1 MKLSKLS
8 TAILI
13 ATSTSFAHAKAT
25 QLDNVIVTANHTA
38 MSQHSVTAN
47 TTVITADDIAEN
59 HYRTLD
65 DALQSIPGIHFVR
78 NGGLGT
84 STSIFIR
91 GQKTGSTL
99 VLVDGIEMT
108 NPMGTGGAILST
120 LLLSNV
126 ERIEVLKGP
135 QSGIWGS
142 RASAGVINIITKQA
156 KEGTQG
162 SVNLEMG
169 DNNYNKLAVSL
180 SSAEKGGDF
189 SVSFSELTTDGFSA
203 VKEYNS
209 YEQNYEDDAFNQTD
223 FSLNMGININPAH
236 RLEVLLKTAQS
247 TINYD
252 FTTNPDQIASTNYEN
267 TIKRLQYVYAQDSF
281 NSTAYVS
288 QNNIQQY
295 SNDAIINSVG
305 IKGGYQYATDQSL
318 AFVLSNTQYENLI
331 NGDSYYNTGVGLT
344 NTNHFNNKKLILTQ
358 SLRSDSFNQFDDKV
372 TGKIGIKNFFQKEF
386 FVSANIGSA
395 YNTPTLFQSTYLLTS
410 NLQPEE
416 TTGFDISVGFYNI
429 EVTYYQSR
437 AKNFIDYS
445 NAGTRLNF
453 NDDYYENLNGVS
465 TFEGFEAAYSDYL
478 EYANTAVN
486 VTFAQVSAKDSNNE
500 ALARRAE
507 QTIGLNLLYD
517 GFNNLTIGLNNRY
530 IGNIFDKANRS
541 GANIGDYYVT
551 DLNINYSVNKNL
563 TVYTNVLNLFDADY
577 TQAVATYQAD
587 NVTPQNVYSNGG
599 SQVFVGIQG
608 KF

>member
-13 ATSTSFAHAKAT
+13 ATSASFAHAEAT

-47 TTVITADDIAEN
+47 TTVITADDIEEN

-65 DALQSIPGIHFVR
+65 DALKSIPGIHFVR

-84 STSIFIR
+84 STSIFMR

-120 LLLSNV
+120 LLLSDV

-162 SVNLEMG
+162 SVNLETG
-169 DNNYNKLAVSL
+169 DNNYNKLSVSL
-180 SSAEKGGDF
+180 SSAEKSGDF
-189 SVSFSELTTDGFSA
+189 SVSFSELTTDSFSA
-203 VKEYNS
+203 VKEYKS
-209 YEQNYEDDAFNQTD
+209 YEQNYEDDAFSQTD
-223 FSLNMGININPAH
+223 FSLNMGVNINPAH

-252 FTTNPDQIASTNYEN
+252 FTSNPDQSAFASTNYEN
-267 TIKRLQYVYAQDSF
+267 TIKRLQYVYARNAF

-295 SNDAIINSVG
+295 GNDAFINSVG
-305 IKGGYQYATDQSL
+305 LKGGYQYATDQSL
-318 AFVLSNTQYENLI
+318 AFVVSNSQYENLI
-331 NGDSYYNTGVGLT
+331 NGDSYYNTGVGIT
-344 NTNHFNNKKLILTQ
+344 NTNHFNNKNLIITQ
-358 SLRSDSFNQFDDKV
+358 ALRTDTFNQFKDKT
-372 TGKIGIKNFFQKEF
+372 TGKLGIKNFFKKDLF
-386 FVSANIGSA
+386 ISANVGTA
-395 YNTPTLFQSTYLLTS
+395 YNAPTLFQLTYGLTS
-410 NLQPEE
+410 DLQPEE
-416 TTGFDISVGFYNI
+416 TTGFDITLGLYNV
-429 EVTYYQSR
+429 ELSYYQTR
-437 AKNFIDYS
+437 AKNFINY
-445 NAGTRLNF
+445 AGTWPN
-453 NDDYYENLNGVS
+453 DYYENLED
-465 TFEGFEAAYSDYL
+465 TTEFEGIEIAYNNYI
-478 EYANTAVN
+478 EVANTQLN
-486 VTFAQVSAKDSNNE
+486 VTYSQVSAKDSNNE
-500 ALARRAE
+500 FLARRAE

-530 IGNIFDKANRS
+530 IGNMFDQANRS

-551 DLNINYSVNKNL
+551 DLNVNYSVNKHL
-563 TVYTNVLNLFDADY
+563 TVYTNILNLFDADY

>member
-1 MKLSKLS
+1 MKYS
-8 TAILI
+8 TLTSAILVAL
-13 ATSTSFAHAKAT
+13 ATANAHAETT
-25 QLDNVIVTANHTA
+25 QLNNVIVTANHTA

-47 TTVITADDIAEN
+47 TTVITAEDIAEN
-59 HYRTLD
+59 HYRTLQ
-65 DALQSIPGIHFVR
+65 DALESIPGIHFVR

-99 VLVDGIEMT
+99 VLVNGVEMT

-156 KEGTQG
+156 LKGTQG
-162 SVNLEMG
+162 SVNLETG

-180 SSAEKGGDF
+180 SSAEENGDF
-189 SVSFSELTTDGFSA
+189 VVNFSQLTTDGFSA
-203 VKEYNS
+203 VKPYKS
-209 YEQNYEDDAFNQTD
+209 YEQDYEDDAFNQTD

-236 RLEVLLKTAQS
+236 RLEVLLKTANS

-252 FTTNPDQIASTNYEN
+252 FTNNPDQVAFASTEYQN
-267 TIKRLQYVYAQDSF
+267 TLKRLQYVYAREQF
-281 NSTAYVS
+281 NSTVFVS

-295 SNDAIINSVG
+295 GNDAFINSVG
-305 IKGGYQYATDQSL
+305 VKGGYQYATDQSL
-318 AFVLSNTQYENLI
+318 SFVLNNNQYLNL
-331 NGDSYYNTGVGLT
+331 NGGDSYYNTGVGIT
-344 NTNHFNNKKLILTQ
+344 NTNHFNHKKLIITQ
-358 SLRSDSFNQFDDKV
+358 ALRSDTFNQFKDKT
-372 TGKIGIKNFFQKEF
+372 TGKLGIKNFFSDDIF
-386 FVSANIGSA
+386 ISANLGTA
-395 YNTPTLFQSTYLLTS
+395 YNAPTLFQLTYNATTD
-410 NLQPEE
+410 LQPEE
-416 TTGFDISVGFYNI
+416 TTGFDINLGLYDI
-429 EVTYYQSR
+429 EISYYQTR
-437 AKNFIDYS
+437 AKNFINYNS
-445 NAGTRLNF
+445 GSGF
-453 NDDYYENLNGVS
+453 PNDFYENLNG
-465 TFEGFEAAYSDYL
+465 TTDFEGVEFAYNHYIDA
-478 EYANTAVN
+478 ANTKIN
-486 VTFAQVSAKDSNNE
+486 LTYAQVSAKDSNNE
-500 ALARRAE
+500 FLARRAE
-507 QTIGLNLLYD
+507 QTVGLNLLYD

-530 IGNIFDKANRS
+530 IGNMFDKANRS

-551 DLNINYSVNKNL
+551 DLSINYSVNKNL
-563 TVYTNVLNLFDADY
+563 TVYTNILNLFDADY

-599 SQVFVGIQG
+599 SQLFVGLQG

>member
-8 TAILI
+8 TAILL
-13 ATSTSFAHAKAT
+13 ATSASFAQAKAT
-25 QLDNVIVTANHTA
+25 QLNNVIVTANHTA

-47 TTVITADDIAEN
+47 TTVITAEDIAEN
-59 HYRTLD
+59 HYRTLQ
-65 DALQSIPGIHFVR
+65 DALESIPGIHFVR

-99 VLVDGIEMT
+99 VLVNGIEMT
-108 NPMGTGGAILST
+108 NPMGTGGAILSN
-120 LLLSNV
+120 LLLSGV

-156 KEGTQG
+156 QTGTQG
-162 SVNLEMG
+162 SVTLETG

-180 SSAEKGGDF
+180 SSAEKNGDF
-189 SVSFSELTTDGFSA
+189 VVNFSQLKTDGFSA
-203 VKEYNS
+203 VKEYKS

-236 RLEVLLKTAQS
+236 RLEVLLKTANS

-252 FTTNPDQIASTNYEN
+252 FTSNPDQVLFASTEYQN
-267 TIKRLQYVYAQDSF
+267 TIKRLQYVYAREQF
-281 NSTAYVS
+281 NSTVFVS
-288 QNNIQQY
+288 QNNVQQY
-295 SNDAIINSVG
+295 SNDAFINSVG

-318 AFVLSNTQYENLI
+318 SFALNNNQYLNLS
-331 NGDSYYNTGVGLT
+331 NGDSYYNTGVGIT
-344 NTNHFNNKKLILTQ
+344 NTNHFNNKKFIITQ
-358 SLRSDSFNQFDDKV
+358 AFRSDSFNQFKDKT
-372 TGKIGIKNFFQKEF
+372 TGKLGIKNYFNDDIYI
-386 FVSANIGSA
+386 SANVGTA
-395 YNTPTLFQSTYLLTS
+395 YNAPTLFQLTYNATT

-416 TTGFDISVGFYNI
+416 TTGFDINLGLYDFDIS
-429 EVTYYQSR
+429 YYQTR
-437 AKNFIDYS
+437 AKNFINYNS
-445 NAGTRLNF
+445 GSGF
-453 NDDYYENLNGVS
+453 PNDFYENLDG
-465 TFEGFEAAYSDYL
+465 TTDFEGIEFAYNNYFEP
-478 EYANTAVN
+478 ANMKVN
-486 VTFAQVSAKDSNNE
+486 VTYAQVSAKDSNNE
-500 ALARRAE
+500 FLARRAE
-507 QTIGLNLLYD
+507 QTVGLNLLYD
-517 GFNNLTIGLNNRY
+517 GFNKLTIGLNNRY
-530 IGNIFDKANRS
+530 IGNMFDRANRS

-551 DLNINYSVNKNL
+551 DLNLNYTVNKNL
-563 TVYTNVLNLFDADY
+563 TAYLNVVNLFDADY

-599 SQVFVGIQG
+599 SQLFVGLQG

>member
-1 MKLSKLS
+1 MTLSKLS

-13 ATSTSFAHAKAT
+13 ATGASFAYAEVT
-25 QLDNVIVTANHTA
+25 QLNNVIVTANHIA

-65 DALQSIPGIHFVR
+65 DALKSIPGIHFVR

-84 STSIFIR
+84 STSMFIR

-99 VLVDGIEMT
+99 VLIDGIEMT

-120 LLLSNV
+120 LLLSDV
-126 ERIEVLKGP
+126 ERIEILKGP

-142 RASAGVINIITKQA
+142 RASAGVINIITKHA

-162 SVNLEMG
+162 SVNLETG

-180 SSAEKGGDF
+180 SSANKGGDF
-189 SVSFSELTTDGFSA
+189 SVNFSELTTDGFSA
-203 VKEYNS
+203 VKAYKS

-223 FSLNMGININPAH
+223 FSLNIGININPAH
-236 RLEVLLKTAQS
+236 RLEALLKTANS

-252 FTTNPDQIASTNYEN
+252 FTSNPDQVNFASTEYSN
-267 TIKRLQYVYAQDSF
+267 TIKRLQYVYARDAF

-295 SNDAIINSVG
+295 GNDSIINNIG

-318 AFVLSNTQYENLI
+318 AFVASNTQYENLI
-331 NGDSYYNTGVGLT
+331 NGDSYYNTGVGIT
-344 NTNHFNNKKLILTQ
+344 NTNHFNNKNLIITQ
-358 SLRSDSFNQFDDKV
+358 ALRTDTFNQFKDKT
-372 TGKIGIKNFFQKEF
+372 TGKLGIKNFFKKDLF
-386 FVSANIGSA
+386 ISANVGTA
-395 YNTPTLFQSTYLLTS
+395 YNAPTLFQLTYGLTS
-410 NLQPEE
+410 DLQPEE
-416 TTGFDISVGFYNI
+416 TTGFDITLGLYNV
-429 EVTYYQSR
+429 ELSYYHTR
-437 AKNFIDYS
+437 AKNFINY
-445 NAGTRLNF
+445 AGTWPN
-453 NDDYYENLNGVS
+453 DYYENLDG
-465 TFEGFEAAYSDYL
+465 TTKFEGIEMAYNNYI
-478 EYANTAVN
+478 EVANTQLN
-486 VTFAQVSAKDSNNE
+486 VTYSQVSAKDSNNE
-500 ALARRAE
+500 FLARRAE

-517 GFNNLTIGLNNRY
+517 GFSNLTIGLNNRY
-530 IGNIFDKANRS
+530 IGNMFDQANRS

-551 DLNINYSVNKNL
+551 DLNVNYSVNKHL
-563 TVYTNVLNLFDADY
+563 TVYTNILNLFDTDY
-577 TQAVATYQAD
+577 TTAVSKYPNDDITL
-587 NVTPQNVYSNGG
+587 TPSYVYSNGG
-599 SQVFVGIQG
+599 SQVFVGVQG

>member
-1 MKLSKLS
+1 MKLSRLS
-8 TAILI
+8 TAILF
-13 ATSTSFAHAKAT
+13 ATSASMAQAETT
-25 QLDNVIVTANHTA
+25 QLDNIIVTASHTA

-47 TTVITADDIAEN
+47 ATVITADDIADN

-84 STSIFIR
+84 NTSIFIR

-99 VLVDGIEMT
+99 VLVDGVEMT
-108 NPMGTGGAILST
+108 NPMGTGGAILSS
-120 LLLSNV
+120 LLLSDV

-162 SVNLEMG
+162 SVNLETG
-169 DNNYNKLAVSL
+169 DNNYHKLAVSL

-189 SVSFSELTTDGFSA
+189 SVSFSQLKTDSFSA
-203 VKEYNS
+203 IKAYKS

-223 FSLNMGININPAH
+223 FSLNMGININPEH

-247 TINYD
+247 TSNYD
-252 FTTNPDQIASTNYEN
+252 YTNNPNQSSFASVDYKN
-267 TIKRLQYVYAQDSF
+267 TIKRLQYVYAHNAF
-281 NSTAYVS
+281 NSTVYLS

-295 SNDAIINSVG
+295 NDAVINSVG
-305 IKGGYQYATDQSL
+305 LKGGYQYATDQSL
-318 AFVLSNTQYENLI
+318 AFVLNNQQYVNLGD
-331 NGDSYYNTGVGLT
+331 GDSYYNTGVGIT
-344 NTNHFNNKKLILTQ
+344 NTNHFNNKKLIITQ

-372 TGKIGIKNFFQKEF
+372 TGKIGIKNIFKKDIFI
-386 FVSANIGSA
+386 SANLGTA
-395 YNTPTLFQSTYLLTS
+395 YNAPTLFQLTYGATS

-416 TTGFDISVGFYNI
+416 TTGFDINIGLYN
-429 EVTYYQSR
+429 VDFSYYQSR
-437 AKNFIDYS
+437 AKNFISYG
-445 NAGTRLNF
+445 GTWPN
-453 NDDYYENLNGVS
+453 DYYENLNG
-465 TFEGFEAAYSDYL
+465 TTEFEGIEIAYNDYIDA
-478 EYANTAVN
+478 ANTRIN
-486 VTFAQVSAKDSNNE
+486 INYAQVSAKDSNNNF
-500 ALARRAE
+500 LARRAE
-507 QTIGLNLLYD
+507 QTFGLNLLYD

-530 IGNIFDKANRS
+530 IGNMFDLADRS

-551 DLNINYSVNKNL
+551 DLNINYTVNKNL
-563 TVYTNVLNLFDADY
+563 TVYANILNLLDSDY
-577 TQAVATYQAD
+577 TTAVATYQSD
-587 NVTPQNVYSNGG
+587 GVTPQNVYSNGG
-599 SQVFVGIQG
+599 SQLFVGLQG

>member
-25 QLDNVIVTANHTA
+25 QLDNIIVTANHTA

-142 RASAGVINIITKQA
+142 LASAGVINIITKQA

-252 FTTNPDQIASTNYEN
+252 FTTNPDQIASTNYES
-267 TIKRLQYVYAQDSF
+267 TIKRLQYVYAHDSF

-386 FVSANIGSA
+386 FVSANLGTA
-395 YNTPTLFQSTYLLTS
+395 YNAPTLFQLTYGLTS
-410 NLQPEE
+410 DLQPEE
-416 TTGFDISVGFYNI
+416 TTGFDVTLGLYNV
-429 EVTYYQSR
+429 EVSYYQTR
-437 AKNFIDYS
+437 AKNFINY
-445 NAGTRLNF
+445 AGTWPN
-453 NDDYYENLNGVS
+453 DYYENLKDI
-465 TFEGFEAAYSDYL
+465 TKFEGIEVAYNNYIEAA
-478 EYANTAVN
+478 NTQLN
-486 VTFAQVSAKDSNNE
+486 ITYAQVSAKDSNNE
-500 ALARRAE
+500 SLARRAE

>member
-25 QLDNVIVTANHTA
+25 QLDNIIVTANHTA

-252 FTTNPDQIASTNYEN
+252 FTTNPDQIASTNYES
-267 TIKRLQYVYAQDSF
+267 TIKRLQYVYAHDSF

-386 FVSANIGSA
+386 FVSANLGTA
-395 YNTPTLFQSTYLLTS
+395 YNAPTLFQLTYGLTS
-410 NLQPEE
+410 DLQPEE
-416 TTGFDISVGFYNI
+416 TTGFDVTLGLYNV
-429 EVTYYQSR
+429 EVSYYQTR
-437 AKNFIDYS
+437 AKNFINY
-445 NAGTRLNF
+445 AGTWPN
-453 NDDYYENLNGVS
+453 DYYENLKDI
-465 TFEGFEAAYSDYL
+465 TKFEGIEVAYNNYIEAA
-478 EYANTAVN
+478 NTQLN
-486 VTFAQVSAKDSNNE
+486 ITYAQVSAKDSNNE
-500 ALARRAE
+500 SLARRAE